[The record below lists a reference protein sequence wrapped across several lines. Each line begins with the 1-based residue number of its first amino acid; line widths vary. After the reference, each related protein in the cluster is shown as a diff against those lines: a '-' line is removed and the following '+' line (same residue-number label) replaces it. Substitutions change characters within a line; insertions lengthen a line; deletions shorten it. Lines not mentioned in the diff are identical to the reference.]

1 MQVATVPLPPSV
13 QVLNV
18 PVPLVV
24 RPMVPVGLIAVP
36 GDESVTVTAQLVELL
51 MSVVDGWQLIATE
64 LALRVET
71 MFPLVP
77 LLVE

>member
-1 MQVATVPLPPSV
+1 M
-13 QVLNV
+13 

-24 RPMVPVGLIAVP
+24 SPIVPVGLLAVP
-36 GDESVTVTAQLVELL
+36 GDVSVTVTVQLVELL
-51 MSVVDGWQLIATE
+51 MSVVNGWQLIATA

-77 LLVE
+77 LLVEWTLSP